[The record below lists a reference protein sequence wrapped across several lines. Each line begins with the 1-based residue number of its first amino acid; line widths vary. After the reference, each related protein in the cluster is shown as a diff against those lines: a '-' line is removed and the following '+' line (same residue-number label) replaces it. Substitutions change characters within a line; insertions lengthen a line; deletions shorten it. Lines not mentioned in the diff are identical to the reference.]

1 MKRSLC
7 LAAISLK
14 LLLAACQSAPVPI
27 GTPLPTA
34 PAGDTAAGDTAA
46 GDTAAGD
53 TAAGDTAAGD
63 VIGFFKDDPQRS
75 LTIEVPQGWV
85 AKLGSEDARAP
96 IVVTDDWGKYQNKA
110 LNKEALGVIVSPLTD
125 KGSPEQIL
133 ATVAGRLGEMLT
145 ERQGE
150 ITTSAQGDHQI
161 AWVEYSGKSVDDGTP
176 VQYLLAVVVKD
187 QRSVFA
193 FTSVLPDRVE
203 SVRPKFQEVVNGIT
217 LR

>member
-1 MKRSLC
+1 MKNRFC
-7 LAAISLK
+7 FAAISLIV
-14 LLLAACQSAPVPI
+14 LVLAACQAAPTPI
-27 GTPLPTA
+27 GTPA
-34 PAGDTAAGDTAA
+34 PAQP
-46 GDTAAGD
+46 
-53 TAAGDTAAGD
+53 AGD

-75 LTIEVPQGWV
+75 LLIELPQGWV
-85 AKLGSEDARAP
+85 ARLGGEDARAP
-96 IVVTDDWGKYQNKA
+96 IVVTDNWDKYQNKA
-110 LNKEALGVIVSPLTD
+110 LGREALGIIVSPLTD

-133 ATVAGRLGEMLT
+133 NTVAGRLGEMLT

-161 AWVEYSGKSVDDGTP
+161 AWVEYAGTSVEDGSP

-193 FTSVLPDRVE
+193 FTSVLPENVA
-203 SVRPKFQEVVNGIT
+203 SVRSKFQQVVNGIT